1 MRNPAQTNRSP
12 AQTNKSPMQGW
23 KATSVP
29 KPGGGN
35 KVTFTKYECDVCH
48 KLFSGKS
55 GLYYHMV
62 THTGNYKFYCNMCD
76 RGFMQAGMYKRHLQA
91 HRKQLGTADM

>member
-1 MRNPAQTNRSP
+1 
-12 AQTNKSPMQGW
+12 MQGW